1 MLDEQLHVQRLQ
13 VFVLADTSYNSS
25 GVDEVAAE
33 HADADCVVR
42 LVSSSGSSLVDIMCQ
57 RQSSA
62 FASTLDH

>member
-1 MLDEQLHVQRLQ
+1 MHDPPLQ

-42 LVSSSGSSLVDIMCQ
+42 VHVAPAGT
-57 RQSSA
+57 A
-62 FASTLDH
+62 